1 MTDEI
6 ISTHFFQKQVKHENN
21 FKTMADIIKLLPDH
35 IANQI
40 AAGEVIQRPA
50 SVIKELIENSIDAGS
65 DSISVFVKDAGRT
78 SIQLVDNG
86 KGMSFMDAR
95 MAFERHATSK
105 IASADDLFALNTKG
119 FRGEALASIAAI
131 AHVVL
136 KTKRNEDELGS
147 LIQIEGSTIVKQEP
161 VQCPVGSS
169 FEVKNLFFNVPAR
182 RNFLKSDNVEW
193 RHIIDEFERVALAHP
208 EIAFRLV
215 HNDQEIFNL
224 TKAAQRKRIVDI
236 FGKAF
241 NDKLVPINETTDIV
255 RIEGFVGKPEA
266 AKKSR
271 GEQFFFVNNRFFKDT
286 YFNHAVTAA
295 FEQLLPAKMFPS
307 YFIFLEINP
316 KNIDVNVHPT
326 KTEIKFEDDK
336 AIYSILRSTIRLG
349 LGKFN
354 ISPTLDFDRE
364 NEFDIPLSMKNQPAY
379 EPVIQVDKN
388 YNPFAFSNTREG
400 QRTSSNSN
408 SAFSQGIKNAGFQS
422 DTNKSNWDDFWN
434 PENEI
439 ASIDT
444 ANEQVALHEI
454 SPEIP
459 EGPFFIKSSFIV
471 SPVQSG
477 LLLIHF
483 RRAYERILYDELMR
497 GFFINP
503 LGSQQLLFPLEK
515 NVSKQEQI
523 HWNEHQKTLERI
535 GFSWSWENEQLQL
548 IGIPELLNESTVIS
562 CVDKIL
568 ESIQMGELDKGEI
581 AHTVLAQLAF
591 AGSIT
596 FKLGNE
602 PTIITDFVQQLF
614 AAEEHTY
621 TPNGKQIMSIISN
634 EFLMQLF

>member
-1 MTDEI
+1 
-6 ISTHFFQKQVKHENN
+6 
-21 FKTMADIIKLLPDH
+21 MADIIKLLPDH

-50 SVIKELIENSIDAGS
+50 SVIKELIENSIDAGA
-65 DSISVFVKDAGRT
+65 DTIQILVKDAGRT
-78 SIQLVDNG
+78 SIQIVDNG

-131 AHVVL
+131 AHVAL
-136 KTKRNEDELGS
+136 KTKRSEDELGS

-161 VQCPVGSS
+161 VSCAVGSS

-193 RHIIDEFERVALAHP
+193 KHIIDEFERVALAHP
-208 EIAFRLV
+208 EVAFRLV
-215 HNDQEIFNL
+215 HNENEIFNL
-224 TKAAQRKRIVDI
+224 LKSSQRQRIVSI

-241 NDKLVPINETTDIV
+241 NDKLVPINESTDIV

-388 YNPFAFSNTREG
+388 YNPFEFSNTREG
-400 QRTSSNSN
+400 QQRSSSNSN
-408 SAFSQGIKNAGFQS
+408 KAFSQGIKNAGFQTDNS
-422 DTNKSNWDDFWN
+422 PSNWDDFWN
-434 PENEI
+434 PENELEAFDI
-439 ASIDT
+439 SS
-444 ANEQVALHEI
+444 EQVKLHEE
-454 SPEIP
+454 PTEIP
-459 EGPFFIKSSFIV
+459 EGPFFVKSSFIV

-497 GFFINP
+497 GFFVNP

-515 NVSKQEQI
+515 NVSKQEKI
-523 HWNEHQKTLERI
+523 HWNEHEKTLERI
-535 GFSWSWENEQLQL
+535 GFSWTWENEKLQL
-548 IGIPELLNESTVIS
+548 VGIPELLNESTVIS

-568 ESIQMGELDKGEI
+568 ASLQMGELDKGEI

-596 FKLGNE
+596 VRLANDNE
-602 PTIITDFVQQLF
+602 AIKTFVHQLF
-614 AAEEHTY
+614 ESDEHAH
-621 TPNGKQIMSIISN
+621 TPGGKKIMNLLSN
-634 EFLMQLF
+634 EYLIQLF